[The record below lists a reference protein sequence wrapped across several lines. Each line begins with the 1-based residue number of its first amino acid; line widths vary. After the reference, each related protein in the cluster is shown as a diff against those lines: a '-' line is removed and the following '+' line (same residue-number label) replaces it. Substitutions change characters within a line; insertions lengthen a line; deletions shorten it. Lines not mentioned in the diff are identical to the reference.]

1 MHKNPEVAMKEHN
14 THNLLS
20 DYMEKNGFKV
30 IRHAYDIETAF
41 VAEYSQGQGRHIGI
55 CSELDAW
62 PG

>member
-20 DYMEKNGFKV
+20 DYMEKKGFKV

-41 VAEYSQGQGRHIGI
+41 VAEYSQGQGRRIGI

>member
-1 MHKNPEVAMKEHN
+1 MKEHN

-20 DYMEKNGFKV
+20 DYMEKKGFKV